1 LHLSKSSLI
10 ILLLEAPDLD
20 SFDFELANIV
30 RKINIPVIV
39 AVNKID
45 SNEKMEYLPNFYELG
60 FNELIPIS
68 ALRRFNVNLLLDNI
82 TRLLPVKKTSIPE
95 PDIKIAI
102 IGRPNSGKSTLLNS
116 FIGYQRSIVSDIP
129 GTTRDS
135 VDETFSY
142 HGKTIQ
148 IIDTAGIR
156 KKSKISEN
164 IEFYSLTRTID
175 SIKRC
180 DIAIHLIDATVGLTE
195 NDKKISD
202 EIIKSGKPVIIA
214 INKWDCL
221 EKDHKTFNEF
231 KDKLIFKFYRAAD
244 FPIISISA
252 KNKLRID
259 KLLQTA
265 LMLKE
270 KSTRRIDTPTLNRI
284 IAEIKNKARIP
295 QLGETIKVYYAV
307 QTETMPPRFKF
318 FVNNEKNFRKDTI
331 RYFEK
336 ALKEELDME
345 GLPVI
350 IEIEGKK
357 RDKKNKN

>member
-1 LHLSKSSLI
+1 MGFKI
-10 ILLLEAPDLD
+10 GKVDL
-20 SFDFELANIV
+20 
-30 RKINIPVIV
+30 
-39 AVNKID
+39 
-45 SNEKMEYLPNFYELG
+45 
-60 FNELIPIS
+60 
-68 ALRRFNVNLLLDNI
+68 
-82 TRLLPVKKTSIPE
+82 
-95 PDIKIAI
+95 
-102 IGRPNSGKSTLLNS
+102 
-116 FIGYQRSIVSDIP
+116 
-129 GTTRDS
+129 
-135 VDETFSY
+135 
-142 HGKTIQ
+142 
-148 IIDTAGIR
+148 
-156 KKSKISEN
+156 
-164 IEFYSLTRTID
+164 
-175 SIKRC
+175 
-180 DIAIHLIDATVGLTE
+180 
-195 NDKKISD
+195 
-202 EIIKSGKPVIIA
+202 SGKPVIIA

>member
-221 EKDHKTFNEF
+221 KRIT
-231 KDKLIFKFYRAAD
+231 KLSMNSR
-244 FPIISISA
+244 ISSFLNFIEPQIS
-252 KNKLRID
+252 L
-259 KLLQTA
+259 
-265 LMLKE
+265 
-270 KSTRRIDTPTLNRI
+270 
-284 IAEIKNKARIP
+284 
-295 QLGETIKVYYAV
+295 
-307 QTETMPPRFKF
+307 
-318 FVNNEKNFRKDTI
+318 
-331 RYFEK
+331 
-336 ALKEELDME
+336 
-345 GLPVI
+345 
-350 IEIEGKK
+350 
-357 RDKKNKN
+357 